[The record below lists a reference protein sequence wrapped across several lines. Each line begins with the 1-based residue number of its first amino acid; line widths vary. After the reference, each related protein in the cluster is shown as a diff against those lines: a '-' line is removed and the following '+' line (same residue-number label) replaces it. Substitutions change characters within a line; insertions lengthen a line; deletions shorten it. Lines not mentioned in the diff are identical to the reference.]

1 MSRSSISSV
10 SLALDLSPFRPDV
23 LDGTDP
29 TPAAPGVPANFIE
42 DRLSAL
48 IAYIEATAL
57 GSFDAK
63 NANAQSGHRNAL
75 ANQVRAVKAK
85 VIAGDYDGAAGKL
98 GGEVRKKVDG
108 QANPPDWLKA
118 GQPKDHV
125 RSEIDLIVSLLS
137 YL

>member
-1 MSRSSISSV
+1 MEKLINERGAAAFKRAKFTV
-10 SLALDLSPFRPDV
+10 QPWTGTVPTSPDDIAF
-23 LDGTDP
+23 L
-29 TPAAPGVPANFIE
+29 PAH
-42 DRLSAL
+42 RLSAL
-48 IAYIEATAL
+48 IAYIEATAMN
-57 GSFDAK
+57 SFDAK
-63 NANAQSGHRNAL
+63 NANAQAGHRNAL